1 MSPLRSTT
9 VLGIA
14 TLAAATLLSAPGGA
28 ESKFLPRSVYL
39 PFEFV
44 LCEHLQKAV
53 LYQDELPVSA
63 MPAHRVFQFTY
74 YPDLEKLL
82 PQLVQVRV
90 EGSYVDDGSPFL
102 AKLAITPDGIHT
114 ANSHKGLDT
123 SKSVLKQRHKIDIR
137 VEPRTLVLKCDR
149 FCGRSNAVAS
159 TLYQ

>member
-1 MSPLRSTT
+1 MSPLRASTA
-9 VLGIA
+9 LGIA

-28 ESKFLPRSVYL
+28 ESKFLPRSIYL

-82 PQLVQVRV
+82 PQAVQVRV
-90 EGSYVDDGSPFL
+90 EGSYVDDGSPFV

-114 ANSHKGLDT
+114 ANTHKGLDT
-123 SKSVLKQRHKIDIR
+123 GKSVLKQRHKIDIR
-137 VEPRTLVLKCDR
+137 LDPRTLELKCDR
-149 FCGRSNAVAS
+149 FCRRSQVVAS

>member
-1 MSPLRSTT
+1 MRSRTAF
-9 VLGIA
+9 GIA

-28 ESKFLPRSVYL
+28 ESKFLPRSVYM

-53 LYQDELPVSA
+53 LYQDELAISA

-82 PQLVQVRV
+82 PEMVQVRV

-123 SKSVLKQRHKIDIR
+123 GKSVRKQRHKIDIR
-137 VEPRTLVLKCDR
+137 IEPRTLVLKCER
-149 FCGRSNAVAS
+149 FCRRSTTVAS